1 MQRRGGAAPLVTFER
16 GRDRSLDVETHRS
29 SAALEQLH
37 RSVFDEFRV
46 YGGVGGGVGNEEE
59 LWQE

>member
-1 MQRRGGAAPLVTFER
+1 LVTFER